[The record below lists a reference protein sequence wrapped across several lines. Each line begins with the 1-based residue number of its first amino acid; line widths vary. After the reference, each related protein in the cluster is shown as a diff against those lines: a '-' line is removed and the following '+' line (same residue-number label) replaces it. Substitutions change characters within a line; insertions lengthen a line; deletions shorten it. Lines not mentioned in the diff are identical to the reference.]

1 MARFSAPSITIMTDS
16 GSSDITWT
24 MYLWSVFYE
33 DSGTSRIRIV
43 HKLSANIFATD
54 TVNFEISFRPGNL
67 DAPQDASTIGED
79 YVQCDMSQSS
89 SDGFFWSA
97 SVAEGMYVCAGD
109 DADDVCKY
117 ITDDTKYTQNP
128 ESTSDWVTPYADDDD
143 TDPWCVHTNT
153 TIDNDLIAYE
163 CSELRCIIERDMN
176 TGDTDNDLAFT
187 PVPGTNDSM
196 VIQPGRAKLYINKTL
211 QNHAFAMSNDF
222 NADEV
227 VIAVP
232 TGASS
237 LLLSAASAT
246 AVALAALAF

>member
-97 SVAEGMYVCAGD
+97 SIAEGMYVCAGD

-227 VIAVP
+227 VITVP

>member
-227 VIAVP
+227 VITVP

-237 LLLSAASAT
+237 LLLFAASAT